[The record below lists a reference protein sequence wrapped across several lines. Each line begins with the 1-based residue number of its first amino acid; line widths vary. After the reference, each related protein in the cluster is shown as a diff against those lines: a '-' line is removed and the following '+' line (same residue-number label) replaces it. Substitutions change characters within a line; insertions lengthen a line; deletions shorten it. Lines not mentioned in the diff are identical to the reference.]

1 MTKPYSKPYDLY
13 DVMVKIFNDMRALPL
28 DHVLSSISQ

>member
-1 MTKPYSKPYDLY
+1 MMKRYSKPNDLY